1 MKKLFFMI
9 ALGAISLGSVFA
21 AVPMHNTRN
30 TMQTDTSKKVD
41 TGKMKKKMKKGKM
54 KMKMK
59 DTTKMGS

>member
-1 MKKLFFMI
+1 MI
-9 ALGAISLGSVFA
+9 ALGAISFGSVFA
-21 AVPMHNTRN
+21 AIPMHNTK
-30 TMQTDTSKKVD
+30 TMQTDTGKAD